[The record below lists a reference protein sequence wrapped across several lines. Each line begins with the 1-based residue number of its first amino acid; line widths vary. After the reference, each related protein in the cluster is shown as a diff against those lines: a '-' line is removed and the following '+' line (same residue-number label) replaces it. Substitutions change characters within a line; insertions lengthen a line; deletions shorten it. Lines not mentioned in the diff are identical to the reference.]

1 MRIDDSTAMKSE
13 YVKRPCPNCG
23 SDEGAALAGGPH
35 EWVTGRGPGVRS
47 GPGRPI
53 ELFDRE
59 DVLQL
64 SSLSEMC
71 QLYCPCYFSAN
82 QLAEVYSSMGPNM
95 EDASPEAVRRTQC
108 GYVRQLFRRP
118 LVDGDFLEIGPDV
131 GYFAEAVLQRRPLTR
146 CWLFEPN
153 RQVHA
158 ELLRR
163 VEGTPAELFTE
174 MFDLSLVPEG
184 EVAVAAMIHVLD
196 HLLEPKPYL
205 EQLFAKLRPGGLL
218 VIVVHDDAVA
228 APDVGRSMPHLL
240 PFPSP
245 GLQSP
250 YARTDAPRRRFRR
263 GRRGSLNKLFS
274 FDLSSSECFHFDF
287 SNTAAAAG
295 VGPGCRC
302 PVKLGNSLAVARK
315 KA

>member
-1 MRIDDSTAMKSE
+1 
-13 YVKRPCPNCG
+13 
-23 SDEGAALAGGPH
+23 
-35 EWVTGRGPGVRS
+35 
-47 GPGRPI
+47 
-53 ELFDRE
+53 
-59 DVLQL
+59 
-64 SSLSEMC
+64 
-71 QLYCPCYFSAN
+71 
-82 QLAEVYSSMGPNM
+82 MGPNM

-218 VIVVHDDAVA
+218 VIVVHNERSLLPRTLGGRCPIFCLSHPQVFN
-228 APDVGRSMPHLL
+228 PRTLEGMLRDVGFAEIDVVRSTNYFPLTYLL
-240 PFPSP
+240 QNVFT
-245 GLQSP
+245 LI
-250 YARTDAPRRRFRR
+250 FRSR
-263 GRRGSLNKLFS
+263 QRLP
-274 FDLSSSECFHFDF
+274 
-287 SNTAAAAG
+287 AWPWMQ
-295 VGPGCRC
+295 V

-315 KA
+315 RA